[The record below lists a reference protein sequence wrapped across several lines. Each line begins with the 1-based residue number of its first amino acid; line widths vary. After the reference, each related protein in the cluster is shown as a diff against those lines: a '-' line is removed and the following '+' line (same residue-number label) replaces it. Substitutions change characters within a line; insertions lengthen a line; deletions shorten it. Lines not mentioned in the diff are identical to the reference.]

1 MNTVISKGPE
11 MHGLYN
17 TVRAGACNLPE
28 PPPTEGSIERRRPL
42 LSPPRLTLFHHDTHL
57 ALGVF
62 FTDDAPQVGDRHREL
77 PVPVLGGDEA
87 LGERCVLRGQY
98 RVDGGRVQLG
108 EHGRGCARLVPEPH
122 VRGSGKMQYHDTGL
136 SLMWRRLGV
145 CVCVCVFVRAGMNGK
160 DGSGSGGS

>member
-1 MNTVISKGPE
+1 M
-11 MHGLYN
+11 
-17 TVRAGACNLPE
+17 
-28 PPPTEGSIERRRPL
+28 
-42 LSPPRLTLFHHDTHL
+42 LFHHDTHL

-122 VRGSGKMQYHDTGL
+122 VRGSEKMQYHDTGL
-136 SLMWRRLGV
+136 SLLWRRLGV
-145 CVCVCVFVRAGMNGK
+145 CVCVCVRADVNGK